1 MELTKLTLVESIKH
15 VKEKK
20 CSASELVSA
29 YVKRIEKSD
38 KLNCFNTKDLENA
51 VSKAKKIDA
60 NKKLDKSLVGA
71 PIAVKDLFCTKGVKT
86 TASSK
91 ILSNFIPTYEST
103 VTEKLWSEDAILI
116 GKLNSDEFAMGSSN
130 ETSNFG
136 NVLNPYRLN
145 NENLVPGGSSGGCA
159 SAVAADLTSATV
171 GTDTGE
177 AFVNLQPLL
186 VLSV

>member
-1 MELTKLTLVESIKH
+1 MTDLTKLTLVESIKH

-60 NKKLDKSLVGA
+60 NKKLDKALVGA
-71 PIAVKDLFCTKGVKT
+71 PIAVKDLFCTKGIKT

-91 ILSNFIPTYEST
+91 I
-103 VTEKLWSEDAILI
+103 KL
-116 GKLNSDEFAMGSSN
+116 
-130 ETSNFG
+130 
-136 NVLNPYRLN
+136 R
-145 NENLVPGGSSGGCA
+145 
-159 SAVAADLTSATV
+159 
-171 GTDTGE
+171 
-177 AFVNLQPLL
+177 
-186 VLSV
+186 

>member
-1 MELTKLTLVESIKH
+1 MTDLTKLTLVESIKH

-20 CSASELVSA
+20 CSASELVSS

-60 NKKLDKSLVGA
+60 NKKLDKVLVGA
-71 PIAVKDLFCTKGVKT
+71 PIAVKDLFCTKGIKT

-103 VTEKLWSEDAILI
+103 VTQKLW
-116 GKLNSDEFAMGSSN
+116 N
-130 ETSNFG
+130 
-136 NVLNPYRLN
+136 
-145 NENLVPGGSSGGCA
+145 
-159 SAVAADLTSATV
+159 
-171 GTDTGE
+171 
-177 AFVNLQPLL
+177 
-186 VLSV
+186 